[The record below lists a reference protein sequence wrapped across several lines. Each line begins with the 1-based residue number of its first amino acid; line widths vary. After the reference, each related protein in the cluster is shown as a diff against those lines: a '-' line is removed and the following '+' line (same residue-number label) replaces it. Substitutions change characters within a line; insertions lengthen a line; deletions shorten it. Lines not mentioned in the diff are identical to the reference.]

1 VSRTDDATGQIERP
15 RSDPQA
21 ARGGRPGR
29 LRVVS
34 VASNKGGVGKTTIA
48 TNLAVYLRALRE
60 DLPVLLLRLDEQPTI
75 DRMFAIGSAPH
86 TDATAA
92 ALRRGSFDGAIE
104 LGQYGVHYVPT
115 SPELFELKQQLR
127 DPFTLRD
134 ALDATEWSGVV
145 VIDTKSDFEILTR
158 NALAASDLAIVVVKD
173 HASLIEAQRVFD
185 LLADWHLPADRARI
199 LLSLVDRRVKY
210 REGEDRDILALL
222 ISEIHALGL
231 PLFDAFLS
239 HSPKVEGLYTNPQGR
254 ALSILRGAANSLVHT
269 QMHHLAADVL
279 AALAIEPFDPGPS
292 PRPPGP
298 VVLLEALTPR
308 AALALPRPPLQLER
322 FPVLL
327 GRLDPSVAND
337 VGIPD
342 QRPWQV
348 SKHHAELIE
357 RDGRIGVVD
366 LGSHTGTLVDGR
378 PLGGR
383 RGDPGP
389 RFFEGPRGR
398 LVLGNARSP
407 FVFEVTS
414 VDSTRCGSTG
424 R

>member
-1 VSRTDDATGQIERP
+1 MSRIDDTIARVESLRP
-15 RSDPQA
+15 LA
-21 ARGGRPGR
+21 GARREVHPGR

-34 VASNKGGVGKTTIA
+34 VSSNKGGVGKTTVA

-60 DLPVLLLRLDEQPTI
+60 NLPVLLLGLDEQPTI
-75 DRMFAIGSAPH
+75 DRMFAIGPRPR

-92 ALRRGSFDGAIE
+92 ALTRGCFDGMIE

-115 SPELFELKQQLR
+115 SPGLYELKQRIR
-127 DPFTLRD
+127 DPFALRD
-134 ALDATEWSGVV
+134 ALRATDWSGVV

-185 LLADWHLPADRARI
+185 LLAEWRLPSARARI

-210 REGEDRDILALL
+210 REGEDRDILGLL

-231 PLFDAFLS
+231 PLFDTFLS
-239 HSPKVEGLYTNPQGR
+239 RSPKVEALYTNPQGR
-254 ALSILRGAANSLVHT
+254 ALSILRGAANSVVHM

-279 AALAIEPFDPGPS
+279 DSLALDEFVPGTS
-292 PRPPGP
+292 ATSEIA
-298 VVLLEALTPR
+298 VLLHGLTSR
-308 AALALPRPPLQLER
+308 AARALPFRPLLLER
-322 FPVLL
+322 FPVRL
-327 GRLDPSVAND
+327 GRLDPTAAND

-348 SKHHAELIE
+348 SKRHAELIE

-366 LGSHTGTLVDGR
+366 LGSHTGTLVDGH
-378 PLGGR
+378 LVGGR
-383 RGDPGP
+383 SGDPGP
-389 RFFEGPRGR
+389 HFFAGPCGR

-407 FVFEVTS
+407 FVFEVK
-414 VDSTRCGSTG
+414 VLGSPRRDPAG
-424 R
+424 P